1 MDKHKKIN
9 RLAKRLI
16 NVSTVKGE
24 LNESELWQGI
34 LQLKE
39 SGFKQLVPLL
49 KALRPKISQAVA
61 WQTIEVTSPTK
72 LSDSAIASRKSVFEK
87 KYNRPVQV
95 STKLDPALI
104 GGLQVRIGDDVYDA
118 SVSTHL
124 KRIAGEI

>member
-49 KALRPKISQAVA
+49 KALRPKVSQAIA
-61 WQTIEVTSPTK
+61 WQTIEVTSPTV
-72 LSDSAIASRKSVFEK
+72 LSDSAIASLKNVFEQ

-95 STKLDPALI
+95 RTKLDPALI

-118 SVSTHL
+118 SVSAHL
-124 KRIAGEI
+124 KRISGEL

>member
-9 RLAKRLI
+9 RLARRLI

-72 LSDSAIASRKSVFEK
+72 LSDSAIASLKSVFEK

>member
-72 LSDSAIASRKSVFEK
+72 LSDSAIASLKSVFEK

>member
-1 MDKHKKIN
+1 MDKRKKIN

-16 NVSTVKGE
+16 NISTVKGE
-24 LNESELWQGI
+24 LNESELWQGV

-49 KALRPKISQAVA
+49 KALRPKVSQAVA
-61 WQTIEVTSPTK
+61 WQTLEVTSPTE
-72 LSDSAIASRKSVFEK
+72 LSAGAIASLKSVFEK

-95 STKLDPALI
+95 SAKLDPALI

-118 SVSTHL
+118 SVSAHL
-124 KRIAGEI
+124 KRIASEI

>member
-1 MDKHKKIN
+1 MDTSKKIN

-16 NVSTVKGE
+16 KVSTEKGE

-39 SGFKQLVPLL
+39 SGFKHFIPLL
-49 KALRPKISQAVA
+49 KALRPKVSQAVA
-61 WQTIEVTSPTK
+61 WQTIEVTSPTV
-72 LSDSAIASRKSVFEK
+72 LSDSAIASLKNVFET
-87 KYNRPVQV
+87 KYNRLVQV
-95 STKLDPALI
+95 RTKLDPALI

-118 SVSTHL
+118 SVSAHL

>member
-1 MDKHKKIN
+1 MDNSKKIN

-16 NVSTVKGE
+16 NISTVKGE

-39 SGFKQLVPLL
+39 SGFKHLIPLL
-49 KALRPKISQAVA
+49 KVLRPKVSKAVA
-61 WQTIEVTSPTK
+61 WQTIEVTSPTE
-72 LSDSAIASRKSVFEK
+72 LSESAITSLKNVFEE
-87 KYNRPVQV
+87 KYNHPVQV
-95 STKLDPALI
+95 STKLNPALI

-118 SVSTHL
+118 SVSAHL

>member
-9 RLAKRLI
+9 RLARRLI

-49 KALRPKISQAVA
+49 KASRPKISQAVA

-72 LSDSAIASRKSVFEK
+72 LSDSAIASLKSVFEK

>member
-1 MDKHKKIN
+1 MDTSKKIN

-16 NVSTVKGE
+16 KVSTEKGE

-34 LQLKE
+34 IQLKE
-39 SGFKQLVPLL
+39 SGFKHLIPLL
-49 KALRPKISQAVA
+49 KALRPKVSQAVA
-61 WQTIEVTSPTK
+61 WQTIEVTSPTV
-72 LSDSAIASRKSVFEK
+72 LSDSAIASLKNVFET

-95 STKLDPALI
+95 RTKLDPTLI

-118 SVSTHL
+118 SVSAHL

>member
-1 MDKHKKIN
+1 MDTSKKIN

-16 NVSTVKGE
+16 KISTVKGE

-39 SGFKQLVPLL
+39 SGFKHLIPLL
-49 KALRPKISQAVA
+49 KTLRPKVSQAVA
-61 WQTIEVTSPTK
+61 WQTIEVTSPTV
-72 LSDSAIASRKSVFEK
+72 LSDSAIASLKKAFET

-95 STKLDPALI
+95 RTKLDPALI

-118 SVSTHL
+118 SVSAHL

>member
-1 MDKHKKIN
+1 MDTSKKIN

-16 NVSTVKGE
+16 KVSTEKGE

-39 SGFKQLVPLL
+39 SGFKHLIPLL
-49 KALRPKISQAVA
+49 KALRPKVSQAVA
-61 WQTIEVTSPTK
+61 WQTIEVTSPTV
-72 LSDSAIASRKSVFEK
+72 LSDSAIASFKNVFET

-95 STKLDPALI
+95 RTKLDPALI

-118 SVSTHL
+118 SVSAHL

>member
-39 SGFKQLVPLL
+39 SGFKQFVPLL

-72 LSDSAIASRKSVFEK
+72 LSDSAIASLKSVFEK